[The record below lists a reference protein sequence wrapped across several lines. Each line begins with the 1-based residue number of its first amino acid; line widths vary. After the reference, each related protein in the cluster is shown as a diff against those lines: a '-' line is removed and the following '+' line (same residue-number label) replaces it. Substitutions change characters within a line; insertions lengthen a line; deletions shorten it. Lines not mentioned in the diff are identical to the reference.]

1 MHHVNPCN
9 EREKQRYFRHMKEA
23 RGLADK
29 IISIAERA
37 IAEYEEATGG
47 KDFRAFTVED
57 AIAFKRRLLANGGRR
72 AAELSSR
79 STVHGKLRQVQ
90 NLFRWL
96 SQQPGFRSK
105 IQYGDADYLNLS
117 ERDVRIARA
126 VREKPTPTLEQV
138 HAVLEAMPS
147 RTDCEKRDRALIA
160 CTALTGIRVAAL
172 VSLKL
177 IRGDR
182 AGIDQ
187 DARDVATKFGKSF
200 PTFFFHVG
208 GEVRTIFLEWVDYLG
223 RELLF
228 GEEDPLFPASEQKSG
243 PERQLVVVGLS
254 RRHWLTTDPARDA
267 FRRAFTLAG
276 LPYFSPHSFRR
287 TLTRHGQQV
296 CTTPEEMKAWSQNL
310 GHDEVSTTLRSYG
323 AVPGYRQ
330 AEIIAALPS
339 QTERTAQEEDR
350 ELRKRLLAL
359 LAGSDRRSE

>member
-1 MHHVNPCN
+1 MHQVNPRN

-29 IISIAERA
+29 TVSIAERA
-37 IAEYEEATGG
+37 IAQYEAATAW
-47 KDFRAFTVED
+47 KDFRAFTIED
-57 AIAFKRRLLANGGRR
+57 AIAFKKRLLANGGRR

-79 STVHGKLRQVQ
+79 STIHGKLRQVQ

-105 IQYGDADYLNLS
+105 IRYGDADYLNLS

-138 HAVLEAMPS
+138 HAALGAMPS
-147 RTDCEKRDRALIA
+147 GTDCEKRDRALVA

-177 IRGDR
+177 KHVRSDR

-200 PTFFFHVG
+200 PTFFFHIG
-208 GEVRTIFLEWVDYLG
+208 GEARTIFLEWVDYLKRG
-223 RELLF
+223 LLF

-254 RRHWLTTDPARDA
+254 HRHWRTTDPVRDV
-267 FRRAFTLAG
+267 FRRA
-276 LPYFSPHSFRR
+276 SPSRGFLISL
-287 TLTRHGQQV
+287 LTR
-296 CTTPEEMKAWSQNL
+296 S
-310 GHDEVSTTLRSYG
+310 
-323 AVPGYRQ
+323 
-330 AEIIAALPS
+330 
-339 QTERTAQEEDR
+339 
-350 ELRKRLLAL
+350 
-359 LAGSDRRSE
+359 AGR